1 MNEQDAV
8 AILKK
13 DGGVG
18 VLATDTLYGIVGSA
32 LHREVVAR
40 IYTLRK
46 RDLNKPMIILISDIT
61 DVLKFDVVL
70 SAADKKIL
78 NKVWPNKISV
88 ILDCGSSK
96 FEYLHRGTQTLAFR
110 LPADK
115 NLRALLKETGPLVAP
130 SANTQGE
137 PPAKTISEAKDYF
150 GNNVDFYLDS
160 GVVDS
165 EPSTV
170 VSIENGKLKI
180 IRAGAVKL

>member
-1 MNEQDAV
+1 MNEQG
-8 AILKK
+8 AIVTLKK
-13 DGGVG
+13 GGVG

-32 LHREVVAR
+32 LQKEVVTR
-40 IYTLRK
+40 IYALRK
-46 RDLNKPMIILISDIT
+46 RDLNKPMIILISDIN
-61 DVLKFDVVL
+61 DVLKFDVLL

-78 NKVWPNKISV
+78 NKLWPNKISV
-88 ILDCGSSK
+88 ILDCASSK
-96 FEYLHRGTQTLAFR
+96 FEYLHRGTKTLAFR

-115 NLRALLKETGPLVAP
+115 NLRVLLKETGPLVAP

-137 PPAKTISEAKDYF
+137 PPAKTITEAKDYF